1 MNYKLGFTAHHV
13 RKEVYFQTEPKYL
26 VIFQSEKQDDIM
38 IKEYEKKKKKK
49 ICGPKILCFHK
60 VISTEQTQE
69 NSKLTKIKN
78 IYIYIF
84 HLIGT

>member
-38 IKEYEKKKKKK
+38 IKEYEKKKKEKD
-49 ICGPKILCFHK
+49 LR
-60 VISTEQTQE
+60 
-69 NSKLTKIKN
+69 TKDSVFSQGHFN
-78 IYIYIF
+78 
-84 HLIGT
+84 

>member
-38 IKEYEKKKKKK
+38 IKEYEKKKRKRFADQRFCVFTRSFQLSKHRK
-49 ICGPKILCFHK
+49 I
-60 VISTEQTQE
+60 Q
-69 NSKLTKIKN
+69 N
-78 IYIYIF
+78 
-84 HLIGT
+84 